1 MNYPQALLQYT
12 HIGTVTECVPF
23 GGGHINDTFSVRT
36 ENGRYVLQRIN
47 SNVFKKP
54 LQVMHNL
61 LAVTE
66 HIRKKA
72 VIRGLDPRRATL
84 TVIPTDGGECCA
96 ETEGDIW
103 RLCLFIDNSVARDRI
118 EGPED
123 MYACAK
129 AFGVFQRSLADLPA
143 DGLWHTIPDFHN
155 TPKRLTALEEAV
167 RRNAAGRAASVGEE
181 IEFALARRALAEKL
195 EKAHAEGLLPLRIT
209 HNDTKL
215 NNVLFD
221 AASGAVLAVI
231 DLDTVM
237 PGYSVNDLGDLVRY
251 GASTAAEDER
261 DLSKVALDMELY
273 RAAVDGFVCGCGNA
287 LTAAERELLPYGAML
302 MTYECGVRF
311 LTDYLDGDVYF
322 KVHRK
327 DHNLDRCRNQF
338 ALLADMERKLIPCN

>member
-12 HIGTVTECVPF
+12 HIGEITECVPF

-36 ENGRYVLQRIN
+36 DKGRYVLQRIN

-54 LQVMHNL
+54 RQVMDNL

-72 VIRGLDPRRATL
+72 AEQGRDPYRATL
-84 TVIPTDGGECCA
+84 TVVPTDGGECCV
-96 ETEGDIW
+96 EKDGDVW
-103 RLCLFIDNSVARDRI
+103 RLCLFIENSVARDRI
-118 EGPED
+118 ESPED

-129 AFGVFQRSLADLPA
+129 AFGEFQRSLADLPA

-155 TPKRLTALEEAV
+155 TPKRLAALEDAV
-167 RRNAAGRAASVGEE
+167 RRNAAGRAASVGAE
-181 IEFALARRALAEKL
+181 IEFALAHRELAEKL
-195 EKAHAEGLLPLRIT
+195 ERAHSEGVLPLRTT

-221 AASGAVLAVI
+221 AANGAVLAVI

-251 GASTAAEDER
+251 GASTAAEDEC
-261 DLSKVALDMELY
+261 DLTKVGLDMELY
-273 RAAVDGFVCGCGNA
+273 RAAVEGFACGCGSA
-287 LTAAERELLPYGAML
+287 LTPAERELLPYGAML

-322 KVHRK
+322 KIHRN

-338 ALLADMERKLIPCN
+338 ALLADMERKIAWQ